1 MTHRTRLA
9 SPGLA
14 LVLTV
19 SIAELGVVDRAVACG
34 GYMAAVPVRQ
44 LGGLVSIDDVWSRE
58 RSELV
63 SELRRAEE
71 ALEHGNYDLALGAIA
86 TAWKRRVAMSGWRD
100 DALFD
105 RIDAVAFAAV
115 VFSGGAWT
123 IDDDGRFEATSS
135 PAESRRAVALAR
147 DRLLPL
153 ARRSQARA
161 AYTPSLAVPL
171 AAEAAAVAHVWLTEG
186 TDDPRQH
193 HEAAWAL
200 WSLYKAGDIVTP
212 EGLAAVSATARA
224 AGKDA
229 LADAALS
236 LCRAR
241 ASMDATCGHRDLA
254 DDVSGDDA
262 PTSVNVHG

>member
-19 SIAELGVVDRAVACG
+19 SIAELGVVDRAFACG

-44 LGGLVSIDDVWSRE
+44 LGGFTSMEEVWRRE

-63 SELRRAEE
+63 SELHRAEE
-71 ALEHGNYDLALGAIA
+71 ALEHGRYDLALGAIA
-86 TAWKRRVAMSGWRD
+86 TAWKRRVAVSGWRD

-115 VFSGGAWT
+115 VFSRGAWT
-123 IDDDGRFEATSS
+123 IPDDGRFEMTPS
-135 PAESRRAVALAR
+135 PFEARHAMALAR
-147 DRLLPL
+147 DRLVPL

-161 AYTPSLAVPL
+161 SKNPSLAVPL
-171 AAEAAAVAHVWLTEG
+171 AVEAVAVADVWLTEG

-193 HEAAWAL
+193 HEAAGAL

-224 AGKDA
+224 AGKDT

-241 ASMDATCGHRDLA
+241 ALVDTTCEKDDLA

-262 PTSVNVHG
+262 STSVHVRG